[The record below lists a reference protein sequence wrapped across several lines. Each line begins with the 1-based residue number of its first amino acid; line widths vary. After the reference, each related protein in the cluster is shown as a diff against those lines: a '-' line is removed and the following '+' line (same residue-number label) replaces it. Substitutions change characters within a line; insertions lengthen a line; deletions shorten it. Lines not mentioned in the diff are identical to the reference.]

1 MGCPTEQPCDDN
13 TAAGSNPCFSKSVFG
28 PTSLRY
34 LPSLKLEPETNFAF
48 LVIFF
53 CFFFDADRTSN
64 TLTTLLSPLSVAQGN
79 DTTRMHYDL
88 RTLPVNVRLSAR
100 DLTTEGAPERY
111 LPRSDVR
118 HLMHKRAFHS
128 SLSVRIL
135 SAPYALRLIRRFTV
149 SPDRI

>member
-13 TAAGSNPCFSKSVFG
+13 TATGPNPCFSKSVFG
-28 PTSLRY
+28 ATSLHY
-34 LPSLKLEPETNFAF
+34 LPSLELEPETNFAF
-48 LVIFF
+48 LSIFLY
-53 CFFFDADRTSN
+53 ADRGSS

-118 HLMHKRAFHS
+118 HLMHKRAFHL

-135 SAPYALRLIRRFTV
+135 SVPYVLRLIRRFTV
-149 SPDRI
+149 SLDRI